1 MAGRVFFTSD
11 LHLGHA
17 RVAGYRG
24 FDSVE
29 EHDAAVVDRWR
40 SVVRD
45 GDEVWV
51 LGDVTANA
59 SNRALT
65 HAFGIIRRLPGIKRL
80 IWGNHDGG
88 HPMYRDAHK
97 LGPAYLVAYGGPFH
111 TVASAAR
118 RRIGGREVLLSH
130 FPYERDREEPRYV
143 QWRLRDEGLPLL
155 HGHTHGSERL
165 TLTTDVRVER
175 TRTVP
180 PWTRRF
186 VVAPPSRV
194 EVHVGLDAW
203 DLTPVPLETV
213 AGLLEVARG

>member
-1 MAGRVFFTSD
+1 MTGRVFFTSD

-17 RVAGYRG
+17 KVAAHRG

-29 EHDAAVVDRWR
+29 EHDETIADRWR
-40 SVVRD
+40 SVVGP
-45 GDEVWV
+45 GDEVWC

-59 SNRALT
+59 SNRALA
-65 HAFGIIRRLPGIKRL
+65 HAFGILVGLPGVKRL

-88 HPMYRDAHK
+88 HPMHRDAHK
-97 LGPAYLVAYGGPFH
+97 VGPAYLRPFAS
-111 TVASAAR
+111 TASAAR
-118 RRIGGREVLLSH
+118 RRIAGREVLLSH
-130 FPYERDREEPRYV
+130 FPYERDRDEARYM

-155 HGHTHGSERL
+155 HGHTHGTERL
-165 TLTTDVRVER
+165 TLTTDVTVER
-175 TRTVP
+175 TRTIP

-213 AGLLEVARG
+213 AGLLEEAGR